1 MQPEKKSNSDII
13 FKMARNRKIQK
24 YGNAD
29 IIRLK
34 PHDREDLGL
43 DYGDFVDIDKIS
55 KQNVNNSEDDL
66 KNIVAEIIDDD
77 VNVGVGEK

>member
-1 MQPEKKSNSDII
+1 MTRI
-13 FKMARNRKIQK
+13 RKIAK

-43 DYGDFVDIDKIS
+43 DYGDLVDIDKV
-55 KQNVNNSEDDL
+55 KKVKKSE
-66 KNIVAEIIDDD
+66 K
-77 VNVGVGEK
+77 KK

>member
-1 MQPEKKSNSDII
+1 
-13 FKMARNRKIQK
+13 MARLRKIAK

-43 DYGDFVDIDKIS
+43 DYDDIVDIDKIR
-55 KQNVNNSEDDL
+55 KQKKNNEDSLCCDM
-66 KNIVAEIIDDD
+66 AEKSVKEED
-77 VNVGVGEK
+77 GE